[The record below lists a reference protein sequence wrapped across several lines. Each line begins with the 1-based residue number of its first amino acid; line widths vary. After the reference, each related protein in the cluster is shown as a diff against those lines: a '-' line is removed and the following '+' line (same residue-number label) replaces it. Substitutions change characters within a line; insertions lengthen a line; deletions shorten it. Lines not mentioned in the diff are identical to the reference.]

1 MMADVSLRLPDSIM
15 RKLDEHRGDVG
26 RAEFVESCVNG
37 FLANREVPAVGYATR
52 EELEE
57 FKRGIRNLQT
67 SFIEFVLTYL
77 IELAR

>member
-1 MMADVSLRLPDSIM
+1 MSDVSLRLPDEIM

-37 FLANREVPAVGYATR
+37 FLVKGEIPNERYATK

-57 FKRGIRNLQT
+57 FEQGIKKLESR
-67 SFIEFVLTYL
+67 FIEFVLTYL
-77 IELAR
+77 IEVGR

>member
-1 MMADVSLRLPDSIM
+1 MSDVSLHLPDEIM

-37 FLANREVPAVGYATR
+37 FLAKKEIPAIGYATR

-57 FKRGIRNLQT
+57 FKQGIKKLESR
-67 SFIEFVLTYL
+67 FIEFVLTYL
-77 IELAR
+77 IELGR